1 MKLDLLLRNADII
14 TMDPG
19 RPAAHS
25 LGVWQGRIVG
35 LDEDLDG
42 LDAFQVLDLGGAT
55 VTPGFIDAH
64 CHTAWFGLG
73 LAELDVS
80 AARGLPEL
88 YELIRGAMLADA
100 PVVPGHPTRAWLTA
114 TGFSQQNHGGVF
126 PDIAEL
132 DRITGERPLFMR
144 HNSGH
149 MAVVNTAALRL
160 AGAESPSFPDPDG
173 GVIVRDAAGQ
183 PTGLVQETAQE
194 LIQQLILPYSIDDIE
209 AALDRATRHYASEG
223 ITSFTEAGVG
233 GGWIGHSPAELAA
246 YQQAASRGRLH
257 ARAQVMPVLDVLH
270 GLGGHGSDSPATEPA
285 GLDLGMTTGF
295 GDEYLSLGPAK
306 VFLDGSLLGET
317 AAVSHEFCS
326 HGQKD
331 NSGNVGYFQADPG
344 QLREQIEA
352 AYAAGWSIAAHA
364 IGDRAID
371 LAIDI
376 IADCQATYGLRTV
389 PNRIEH
395 ASMTRPDQL
404 ERLATAGIAV
414 TPQASFFREGGDGM
428 TASLGDGRLPWAYRA
443 ASFLEAGVTLAGS
456 SDRPVAD
463 GNVLRGMQA
472 FVDRRTA
479 SGSLFG
485 NPGERLTARQALA
498 AYTTGAAKAT
508 GAAHLKG
515 SLAPGKLADFTV
527 LSASPLE
534 AQDIASL
541 EVLATAVGGRF
552 TYQSAIG
559 RSATGQS
566 TTGQST
572 TGQSATGQSA
582 TVQFQ
587 RAALTRQSS

>member
-14 TMDPG
+14 TMDDR
-19 RPAAHS
+19 RPHATS
-25 LGVWQGRIVG
+25 LGIWQGRIVG
-35 LDEDLDG
+35 LDNELDG
-42 LDAFQVLDLGGAT
+42 LDAAQVMDLDGAT

-64 CHTAWFGLG
+64 CHTTWFGLG
-73 LAELDVS
+73 LGEVDVS
-80 AARGLPEL
+80 AARGLDEL
-88 YELIRGAMLADA
+88 YAMLETDMATVGTTDA
-100 PVVPGHPTRAWLTA
+100 EKPAGQDTKWLMA
-114 TGFSQQNHGGVF
+114 TGFSQQNHDGQF
-126 PDIAEL
+126 PDIVAL

-160 AGAESPSFPDPDG
+160 AGALSPSFPDPDG
-173 GVIVRDAAGQ
+173 GVIVRDSNGR

-194 LIQQLILPYSIDDIE
+194 LVQQLILPYSIADIE
-209 AALDRATRHYASEG
+209 DALDRATRLYASEG

-233 GGWIGHSPAELAA
+233 GGWIGHSPSELAA
-246 YQQAASRGRLH
+246 YQRAAANGRLH

-270 GLGGHGSDSPATEPA
+270 ALNGHGSDSSAAAPK
-285 GLDLGMTTGF
+285 GLDLGISTGF
-295 GDEYLSLGPAK
+295 GNDYLSLGPTK

-331 NSGNVGYFQADPG
+331 NTGNVGYFQAEPA
-344 QLREQIEA
+344 QLRERIEA

-376 IADCQATYGLRTV
+376 IADCQATYGPRTV

-404 ERLATAGIAV
+404 ARLATADIAV

-428 TASLGDGRLPWAYRA
+428 RTSLGHDRLPWAYRA

-472 FVDRRTA
+472 FVDRRTD
-479 SGSLFG
+479 SGAVFG
-485 NPGERLTARQALA
+485 NPDERLTPRQALDI
-498 AYTTGAAKAT
+498 YTTGAAAT
-508 GAAHLKG
+508 TGTMNIKG
-515 SLAPGKLADFTV
+515 SLTPGKLADFTV
-527 LSASPLE
+527 LSASPLD
-534 AQDIASL
+534 APDIGAL
-541 EVLATAVGGRF
+541 EVLATAVGGGF
-552 TYQSAIG
+552 TYQ
-559 RSATGQS
+559 AT
-566 TTGQST
+566 
-572 TGQSATGQSA
+572 AA
-582 TVQFQ
+582 EFQ
-587 RAALTRQSS
+587 HAALTRRSSSGGHRLMVTTEDGLPVR